1 MGGCI
6 SGRSM
11 GNVLPW
17 LSETSF
23 SMWLRGSTWAEP
35 VIETIHVLTLTVF
48 LGFTLLLDLRLLGIS
63 MRRRRASDVI
73 GQLNPWVMGSFAVM
87 IVTGALLFTGDPVA
101 FYTTIFFKLKMLM
114 LILALMNVMV
124 FNRTAHRKIAEWDSN
139 PHTPGRVRA
148 AAIISLV
155 LWVAIIAAGRA
166 IAYVLPPP

>member
-1 MGGCI
+1 MSIGHF
-6 SGRSM
+6 
-11 GNVLPW
+11 LPW

-35 VIETIHVLTLTVF
+35 IIETAHVLTLTIF
-48 LGFTLLLDLRLLGIS
+48 LGFTVLLDLRLLGIS
-63 MRRRRASDVI
+63 MRRRRASEVI

-87 IVTGALLFTGDPVA
+87 IVTGTLLFTGDPVA

-114 LILALMNVMV
+114 LVLALINVVV
-124 FNRTAHRKIAEWDSN
+124 FNWTARRNIAKWDTS
-139 PHTPGRVRA
+139 PDPPGGAKA